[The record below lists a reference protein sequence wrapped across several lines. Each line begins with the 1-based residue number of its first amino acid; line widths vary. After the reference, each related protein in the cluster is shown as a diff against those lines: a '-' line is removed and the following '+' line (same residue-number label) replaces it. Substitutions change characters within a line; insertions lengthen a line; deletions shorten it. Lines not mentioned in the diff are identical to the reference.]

1 MIRPDKNYNMSRSA
15 KTKIALMCGNS
26 SERSHLKHMLI
37 QGELSAEAA
46 RRQSLKSKGNKSK
59 DPVAAE

>member
-15 KTKIALMCGNS
+15 KTKIALMCKTAD
-26 SERSHLKHMLI
+26 ERHHLKTILI

-46 RRQSLKSKGNKSK
+46 RRASLKSKGSK
-59 DPVAAE
+59 TKDAE